1 MTETKSSQ
9 GKAAQMAKEVP
20 TLYDAI
26 AGFLG
31 PLSAEYGRLIA
42 EGSDEMPVEIRLG
55 GYVHKTTLAAI
66 KRMDRAHFASFEDK
80 NRRAEK
86 RARGT
91 LL

>member
-1 MTETKSSQ
+1 
-9 GKAAQMAKEVP
+9 MAKEVP

-66 KRMDRAHFASFEDK
+66 KRMDRAHFAAFEDK

>member
-1 MTETKSSQ
+1 MPKET
-9 GKAAQMAKEVP
+9 P

-31 PLSAEYGRLIA
+31 PLTAEYARLID
-42 EGSDEMPVEIRLG
+42 EGADDMPVEVILG
-55 GYVHKTTLAAI
+55 GYVHKTTLSAI
-66 KRMDRAHFASFEDK
+66 KRMDRAYYAAFEEK